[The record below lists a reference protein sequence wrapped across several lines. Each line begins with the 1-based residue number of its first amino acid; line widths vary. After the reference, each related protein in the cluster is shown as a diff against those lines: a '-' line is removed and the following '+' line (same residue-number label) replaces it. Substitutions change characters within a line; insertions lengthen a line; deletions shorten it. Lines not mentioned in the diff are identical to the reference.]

1 MNPIASRTFSASDP
15 RMSDAASLRPANQ
28 PSSDRSSKFEVVR
41 KQVRTAQNSDPDASL
56 QRTEALMDRETWE
69 ANRVKLDQA
78 VQRASA
84 LPQTSAVD
92 AVRLRLADLDSQHQR
107 LELALDGI
115 SRSASP
121 DQLLKLQRDMYQVSE
136 NIGWISKTIDQLT
149 SGVKSLLQ
157 TQI

>member
-15 RMSDAASLRPANQ
+15 RMGGAPSLRPANQ
-28 PSSDRSSKFEVVR
+28 PSSDRSSKFEVFR

-56 QRTEALMDRETWE
+56 QRTEALRETWE
-69 ANRVKLDQA
+69 ANRVKLEQA

-136 NIGWISKTIDQLT
+136 SIGWISKTIDEVT